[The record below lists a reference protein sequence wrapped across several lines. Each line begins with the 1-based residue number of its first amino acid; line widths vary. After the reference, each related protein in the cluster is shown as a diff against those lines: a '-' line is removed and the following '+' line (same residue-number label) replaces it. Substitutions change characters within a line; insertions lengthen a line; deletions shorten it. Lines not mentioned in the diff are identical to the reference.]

1 MSFFKEF
8 RDFAMK
14 GNVIELAI
22 AVVIGAAFGDIVNS
36 LVEHILTPLI
46 LAPATK
52 AAGVADIDKLA
63 WGAVKYGK
71 FLAAII
77 KFILIAFSLFIVV
90 KALNKVNKRNEA
102 TQFEA
107 ALRVRMA
114 QRAALNNV
122 NKRDEATPS
131 SNEPSSTDKLLMEI
145 RDQLSAKNK

>member
-1 MSFFKEF
+1 MSILKEF

-14 GNVIELAI
+14 GNVIELAV

-90 KALNKVNKRNEA
+90 KALNKMNRKKEETPA
-102 TQFEA
+102 T
-107 ALRVRMA
+107 
-114 QRAALNNV
+114 
-122 NKRDEATPS
+122 
-131 SNEPSSTDKLLMEI
+131 NEPTSTDKLLMEI
-145 RDQLSAKNK
+145 RDHLAGKNH